1 MSHPTPTDRPAKQT
15 SRGRE
20 LALNIGALAGLV
32 CIIAAAAS
40 MFLGIKPLVFRSG
53 SMEPAISTG
62 ALALT
67 SPVPADELAVGDVVS
82 VVTSGDVRITHR
94 VTALAPMG
102 DGTVAVTMRGD
113 ANNADDPSP
122 YIVNEADR
130 VFAHVDGVGYVV
142 AWLSSP
148 VAIFLGGMVAGAL
161 CVIAFGRNR
170 NYDDDDEVG
179 SRINDDADTAGAVYA
194 GVMERTHHE

>member
-1 MSHPTPTDRPAKQT
+1 MSHPTFTDRSAKQA

-20 LALNIGALAGLV
+20 LALNIGAVAGLV

-122 YIVNEADR
+122 YIVDEADR

-161 CVIAFGRNR
+161 CVIAFGRSR
-170 NYDDDDEVG
+170 NYDDDEVG
-179 SRINDDADTAGAVYA
+179 SRINDDADTADAVRA

>member
-1 MSHPTPTDRPAKQT
+1 MSRLTPAGHDVTQT
-15 SRGRE
+15 NRGRE

-67 SPVPADELAVGDVVS
+67 APVSADELAVGDVVS

-94 VTALAPMG
+94 VTALAPVG

-122 YIVNEADR
+122 YIVDEADR
-130 VFAHVDGVGYVV
+130 VFFHVNGVGYVV
-142 AWLSSP
+142 AWLTSP

-161 CVIAFGRNR
+161 CVIAFGRSRGN
-170 NYDDDDEVG
+170 DDDEVG
-179 SRINDDADTAGAVYA
+179 SEIDGSAVSADAVHA
-194 GVMERTHHE
+194 GVMERTHHD

>member
-1 MSHPTPTDRPAKQT
+1 MSHPTPTGPRAKQT
-15 SRGRE
+15 NRGRE
-20 LALNIGALAGLV
+20 LALNIGAVAGLV

-40 MFLGIKPLVFRSG
+40 MFLGIKPLDFRSG

-122 YIVNEADR
+122 YIVDEADR
-130 VFAHVDGVGYVV
+130 VFFHVDGVGYAV

-161 CVIAFGRNR
+161 CVIAFGRSR
-170 NYDDDDEVG
+170 NNDDDEVG
-179 SRINDDADTAGAVYA
+179 SRINDDADPADAIRA